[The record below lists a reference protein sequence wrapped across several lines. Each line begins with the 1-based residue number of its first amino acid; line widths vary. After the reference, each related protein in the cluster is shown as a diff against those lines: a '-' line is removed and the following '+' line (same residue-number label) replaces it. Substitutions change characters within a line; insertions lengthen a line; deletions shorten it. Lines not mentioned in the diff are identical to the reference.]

1 MPLEILF
8 CYPKQCM
15 YSESVT
21 QCISV
26 NWKEGRLGTSL
37 LMLPSLPLPP
47 PPFPLSFIFFLKNT
61 QKHIY
66 VCVYSSEDSLWKLAL
81 SFYCE
86 YLTQVAGHIDK
97 CLPISLH
104 IFFWGEGGDSK
115 ITQALRETF
124 WVFSCLFPSFIPF
137 ITLPPPSFFS
147 QTEE

>member
-1 MPLEILF
+1 MPPEILF

-15 YSESVT
+15 YSESVM
-21 QCISV
+21 QFLSV

-37 LMLPSLPLPP
+37 LMLPFLPLPP
-47 PPFPLSFIFFLKNT
+47 FFLLFFLKNK

-81 SFYCE
+81 SFYRE

-104 IFFWGEGGDSK
+104 IFFFGGRGGDSK
-115 ITQALRETF
+115 ITQAILGLTIFR
-124 WVFSCLFPSFIPF
+124 P
-137 ITLPPPSFFS
+137 
-147 QTEE
+147 